1 LAADPDLQGKVA
13 SVTEES
19 KDDSQQ
25 KESRN
30 WLQRQIQR
38 VRNIR
43 RRDVVIAQIGPGA
56 RNIVVGTR
64 NVQINIGNRNLT
76 LPVLLIPLLLL
87 VIIGFLVYPLAEPI
101 WNPAQMTGQFRIA
114 VAEFGEMDS
123 NGKVRRA
130 DNGQVL
136 SRWLFE
142 ALQDE
147 YQQNANMEMAHA
159 IEIWHDSQTDTEQNF
174 KFGVMRGDTSSARR
188 ESAAKLA
195 EKVNAH
201 MVIYG
206 NMVPDG
212 ESQGLDLEFYLSP
225 QVNDETAS
233 IVGPHRLGKP
243 ILLPVPFDTD
253 SPEANIVVG
262 EKLETRGDALF
273 WLTMGL
279 TQQVLGRSEQALATL
294 RRADVELADWPEND
308 GKELLYFFIGREE
321 LFLEQTDHAEASFRK
336 ALEIEP
342 SYARAQV
349 GLGSTYLQRALAI
362 EPDAR
367 LEEPKYLEQ
376 ALDHH
381 LRGLELALADEDAVI
396 QAVARIALA
405 KSYRLMGEAHYF
417 LDDYDEAN
425 RFLDLA
431 IAEVEQVT
439 PLLIDTRQHRLLA
452 QAYEAQ
458 GAAYLQQ
465 GDILRRQQ
473 DIEKSRARFELAK
486 TAYQQCI
493 EQGDKAFFD
502 EILREKVIEQG
513 CQRYYDVATEYA
525 QKLEGEQP

>member
-1 LAADPDLQGKVA
+1 M
-13 SVTEES
+13 TEES
-19 KDDSQQ
+19 KDDAQQ
-25 KESRN
+25 KENQN
-30 WLQRQIQR
+30 WLRRQIQG

-76 LPVLLIPLLLL
+76 VPVLLIPLLLL
-87 VIIGFLVYPLAEPI
+87 VIIGFLVYPMAEPV
-101 WNPAQMTGQFRIA
+101 WNPAHMTGQFRIA
-114 VAEFGEMDS
+114 VAGFGEMDRA
-123 NGKVRRA
+123 GKVKRT

-136 SRWLFE
+136 SRWLYE
-142 ALQDE
+142 SLQDE
-147 YQQNANMEMAHA
+147 YQQNADMEMARA

-174 KFGVMRGDTSSARR
+174 KFGIMRGDTPNVRR
-188 ESAAKLA
+188 ESAANLA

-206 NMVPDG
+206 NLAPDG
-212 ESQGLDLEFYLSP
+212 EAQVLDLEFYLSP
-225 QVNDETAS
+225 QVNDETGS

-243 ILLPVPFDTD
+243 IPLPVPFDTD

-294 RRADVELADWPEND
+294 RRAEVELADWPEND

-321 LFLEQTDHAEASFRK
+321 LFLEQTDRAEASFRK
-336 ALEIEP
+336 ALKVKP
-342 SYARAQV
+342 NYARAQV
-349 GLGSTYLQRALAI
+349 GLGSTYQQRALAI

-396 QAVARIALA
+396 EAVARIALA
-405 KSYRLMGEAHYF
+405 KSYRLLGEAHYF
-417 LDDYDEAN
+417 VDDYEKAN
-425 RFLDLA
+425 RFLDLT
-431 IAEVEQVT
+431 IGEVEEAT
-439 PLLIDTRQHRLLA
+439 PLLTDTRQPRLLA

-465 GDILRRQQ
+465 GDILRRRQ
-473 DIEKSRARFELAK
+473 DIENSRARFELAK
-486 TAYQQCI
+486 SAYQQCI
-493 EQGDKAFFD
+493 EQGNKAFFD

-513 CQRYYDVATEYA
+513 CQRYHDIATEYV

>member
-1 LAADPDLQGKVA
+1 
-13 SVTEES
+13 VTEES
-19 KDDSQQ
+19 KVDSQQ
-25 KESRN
+25 EEDQT
-30 WLQRQIQR
+30 WLRRQVQRA
-38 VRNIR
+38 RNIR
-43 RRDVVIAQIGPGA
+43 RRDVIIAQIGPGA

-76 LPVLLIPLLLL
+76 VPVLLVPLLLL
-87 VIIGFLVYPLAEPI
+87 VIIGFLVYPLAEPV

-114 VAEFGEMDS
+114 VAEFGEMEES
-123 NGKVRRA
+123 GQVKRTE
-130 DNGQVL
+130 NGQVL

-142 ALQDE
+142 ALQEDYE
-147 YQQNANMEMAHA
+147 QNADMEMTRA
-159 IEIWHDSQTDTEQNF
+159 IEIWHDSRTDTTQNF
-174 KFGVMRGDTSSARR
+174 KFGVMRGDTSNARR

-206 NMVPDG
+206 NIVPDG
-212 ESQGLDLEFYLSP
+212 ESQDLDLEFYLSP
-225 QVNDETAS
+225 KVNDETAS
-233 IVGPHRLGKP
+233 ITGPHRLGKP

-253 SPEANIVVG
+253 RPEANIVVG

-279 TQQVLGRSEQALATL
+279 TQQVLGRPEQALATF
-294 RRADVELADWPEND
+294 RRAEVELVDWPEND

-321 LFLEQTDHAEASFRK
+321 LFLEQSEEAEASFRK

-342 SYARAQV
+342 GYARAQV
-349 GLGSTYLQRALAI
+349 ALGSTYRQRAQTVKP
-362 EPDAR
+362 EER
-367 LEEPKYLEQ
+367 LEEPNYLER
-376 ALDHH
+376 ALVNHTK
-381 LRGLELALADEDAVI
+381 GLELALATEDSVI
-396 QAVARIALA
+396 EAVARISLA
-405 KSYRLMGEAHYF
+405 KSYRLLGETHYF

-425 RFLDLA
+425 RYFDLA
-431 IAEVEQVT
+431 VAEVEQAV
-439 PLLIDTRQHRLLA
+439 PLLADTRQYRLLA

-465 GDILRRQQ
+465 ADILRRGQA
-473 DIEKSRARFELAK
+473 IEESRANFELAK

-502 EILREKVIEQG
+502 EILREEVIAQG
-513 CQRYYDVATEYA
+513 CQRYHDVATEYV